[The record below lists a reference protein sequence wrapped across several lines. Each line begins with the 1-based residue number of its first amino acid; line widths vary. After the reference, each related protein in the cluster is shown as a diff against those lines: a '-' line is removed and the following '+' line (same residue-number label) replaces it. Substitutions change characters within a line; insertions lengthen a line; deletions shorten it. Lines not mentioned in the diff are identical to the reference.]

1 MVRVRAEVTEE
12 IIASLKAAGVT
23 FACYLPDSWLADVER
38 RLHEEPGFTVVP
50 VVNEGEGVAMCAG
63 AWLGGKRSV
72 MLMENSGVRM
82 ACEELARLG
91 MSNAVP
97 VFMIMPY
104 RGDIG
109 DAPNW
114 SPGHGWTMEGV
125 LDALRVRYRIL
136 RRLDEIR
143 PAITGA
149 PRSQMAGRQH
159 VAIILGIEL
168 CTDDGQ
174 GAEG

>member
-1 MVRVRAEVTEE
+1 MRPEVVEE
-12 IIASLKAAGVT
+12 VIAALREGGVS
-23 FACYLPDSWLADVER
+23 FACYLPDSWLAAIER
-38 RLHEEPGFTVVP
+38 RLHDEPGFTVVP

-91 MSNAVP
+91 TSNGVP

-125 LDALRVRYRIL
+125 LDALRVRYRII
-136 RRLDEIR
+136 RRFDEIR
-143 PAITGA
+143 PAIAGA

-168 CTDDGQ
+168 CTDGTSEV
-174 GAEG
+174 GG